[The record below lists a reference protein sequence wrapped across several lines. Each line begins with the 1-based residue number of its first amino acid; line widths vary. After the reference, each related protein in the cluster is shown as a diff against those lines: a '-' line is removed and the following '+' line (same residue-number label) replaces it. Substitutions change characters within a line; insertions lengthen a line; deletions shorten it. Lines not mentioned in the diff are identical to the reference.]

1 MSKKKH
7 PDAALLRDLM
17 AVFEEHNWSG
27 SAIGIGVSAGT
38 SAKKCPAGKTP
49 VDVRYQLPDG
59 TWVNKTVCV

>member
-1 MSKKKH
+1 MGKKKH

-27 SAIGIGVSAGT
+27 NAIALGAPAET

-49 VDVRYQLPDG
+49 VEVSYQLPDG